1 RVTQASGDRE
11 GETRSMAEAGFLGW
25 GEVKAGLSLLAWQSD
40 RLGQGFSHPFL
51 RFRLPL
57 ALAPSNGG

>member
-1 RVTQASGDRE
+1 
-11 GETRSMAEAGFLGW
+11 MAEAGFLGW